1 MSLYTLVFAIM
12 ALSNAAI
19 PILPELSRGESIAA
33 SLIFSAYF
41 TGALIAMLPSGILAD
56 RYGNTRLIHTA
67 AVLTLTAGIILT
79 LSNNLWLILLARF
92 TEGLGAAAF
101 FPAAFAILAE
111 FEKKEQYIGEL
122 NFLLNLGLGAGVFVA
137 GIFAE
142 TNMNAETNMKNGI
155 VIFTTLSIIPLLL
168 IWKLSKETK
177 KEIVR
182 SDQST
187 VGLKQILAKLRSTRI
202 YRTLRKH
209 QLNPKSQTRTKR
221 YTSLHTK
228 KTMSILI
235 RPGLLS
241 VWITAFIL
249 FGATG
254 AIISIYPDYAAE
266 KIGKDELGIYLS
278 TVYIGAM
285 ITSIIGGHLKIQH
298 DTVVRTGVL
307 AAGIGALTTIVHP
320 IGFALIGAGAGLGL
334 IGLVSGIANLATER
348 GITMG
353 IFNTC
358 TYTGLAALP
367 ILSGIAISITR
378 EEVIIIANS
387 LLLLATAVLPLKI
400 LKRRYE

>member
-1 MSLYTLVFAIM
+1 MLQRLSLYTLVFAIM

-142 TNMNAETNMKNGI
+142 TNMKNGI
-155 VIFTTLSIIPLLL
+155 VIFTTLSLMPLLL
-168 IWKLSKETK
+168 AWKLPEERGKKHPTNQPLSGGIRKAIELLTK
-177 KEIVR
+177 PCF
-182 SDQST
+182 S
-187 VGLKQILAKLRSTRI
+187 
-202 YRTLRKH
+202 
-209 QLNPKSQTRTKR
+209 
-221 YTSLHTK
+221 
-228 KTMSILI
+228 
-235 RPGLLS
+235 S

-254 AIISIYPDYAAE
+254 AIISIYPEYAAD
-266 KIGKDELGIYLS
+266 KLGKNELGIYLS

-387 LLLLATAVLPLKI
+387 LLLLATAILPLKI

>member
-1 MSLYTLVFAIM
+1 LSLYTLVFAIM

-142 TNMNAETNMKNGI
+142 TNMKNGI

-177 KEIVR
+177 KEIAR

-221 YTSLHTK
+221 YTSLRTK

-387 LLLLATAVLPLKI
+387 LLLLATAILPLKI